1 MSKQSIEALRQ
12 KMNHSSGHEKDFDL
26 YYGKLLFN
34 EKGNAGIIIRPI
46 SIDDETPIVQRFG
59 HAWKSPQGSWSPA
72 RGGFIVDCCSSSIGE
87 PCPVCES
94 VEKLRSTFPAL
105 AKERKSKVNYVSNI
119 VVMADPMRPANVGRV
134 VLINLP
140 KVVAEKLLASND
152 PNLYPPEGF
161 DAWDPIGG
169 RNFMLKVT
177 KTAGQW
183 LNYDYSASAFV
194 AQSSSLG
201 CEDKITSIIT
211 QCVPL
216 ASILVPSY
224 SYSECADKYRRAT
237 SGGK

>member
-119 VVMADPMRPANVGRV
+119 VVMADPMRPANVGKV
-134 VLINLP
+134 CLINLP
-140 KVVAEKLLASND
+140 KVIAEKLLASGD
-152 PNLYPPEGF
+152 PNLYPPDGF
-161 DAWDPIGG
+161 DAWDAVNG
-169 RNFMLKVT
+169 RNFMLKAV
-177 KTAGQW
+177 KGQYT
-183 LNYDYSASAFV
+183 NYESSGFV
-194 AQSSSLG
+194 STPSSLG
-201 CEDKITSIIT
+201 NEDKITSIIT

-224 SYSECADKYRRAT
+224 TYAEAADKYRRAT
-237 SGGK
+237 GGK

>member
-26 YYGKLLFN
+26 YYGKLLYN
-34 EKGNAGIIIRPI
+34 ERGEAGIIFRAV

-59 HAWKSPQGSWSPA
+59 HAWRSPQGSWSPKS
-72 RGGFIVDCCSSSIGE
+72 GGFIVDCCAASLGDPRQ

-105 AKERKSKVNYVSNI
+105 AKERKAKVNYVSNVLI
-119 VVMADPMRPANVGRV
+119 VADPMRPQNIGRV
-134 VLINLP
+134 CLINLP
-140 KVVAEKLLASND
+140 KIVAEMLMDAGD
-152 PNLYPPEGF
+152 PNKYPPEGF
-161 DAWDPIGG
+161 DPWDPITG
-169 RNFMLKVT
+169 RNFMLKAV
-177 KTAGQW
+177 KGQ
-183 LNYDYSASAFV
+183 YTDYGSSGFV
-194 AQSSSLG
+194 ATPSSLG

-224 SYSECADKYRRAT
+224 SYDECANKYRRAT
-237 SGGK
+237 GGK